1 MKKLLLA
8 LLITLSH
15 TSFAPVEPAYA
26 WGQCIGQLQPM
37 CVWPAYPICV
47 DAGYSRQDYWI
58 CIR

>member
-8 LLITLSH
+8 LLITASF
-15 TSFAPVEPAYA
+15 TSFTPSPAYA

-58 CIR
+58 CVR